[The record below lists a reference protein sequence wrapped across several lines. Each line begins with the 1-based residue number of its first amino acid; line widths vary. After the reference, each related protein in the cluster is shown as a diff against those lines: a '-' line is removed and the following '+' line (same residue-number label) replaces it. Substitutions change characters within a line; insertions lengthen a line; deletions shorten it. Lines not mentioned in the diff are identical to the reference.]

1 MVTHIK
7 CVSLIIIL
15 PRLYIAAVCFVGA
28 EIPIVEST
36 QISCQSQCFTKGLDL
51 IYRCVEEYNKDTK
64 LDHVPDILSGRSED
78 DRIHQ
83 SYHEIV
89 MSDSDID
96 KLVSLPLIALNLT
109 SLSRLILVFFA

>member
-1 MVTHIK
+1 MFYKSVKLQTRI
-7 CVSLIIIL
+7 SL
-15 PRLYIAAVCFVGA
+15 VCSGFN
-28 EIPIVEST
+28 
-36 QISCQSQCFTKGLDL
+36 GLDL
-51 IYRCVEEYNKDTK
+51 IYRCVEEYNRGTS

-96 KLVSLPLIALNLT
+96 KLVSLLGI
-109 SLSRLILVFFA
+109 SH